1 MGTMLLITYSIS
13 LGFVAFFGLH
23 KLFLVCLYMK
33 YRNHQSALPEQPDSW
48 PDVTIQ
54 LPIYNERFMVT
65 RLLRAIAQIDYPH
78 ERVHIQVLD
87 DSTDSTERLVSRL
100 CTVLRS
106 RGYDIDHIRRPERT
120 GFKAG
125 ALDTGLCMT
134 NADYIAVF
142 DADFIPNPDFLTT
155 TIPYLLQPGVGM
167 VQTRWGH
174 INRTTSFLTKI
185 QALFL
190 DGHFIIDHTARHFS
204 GKFFNFNGTAGIWRR
219 QAIINAGGWQHD
231 TLTEDLDLSYRAQ
244 LKGWRFIFLPD
255 IVSPAQLPEDIN
267 AFKNQQF
274 RWSKGSAQTAIK
286 LVPRIMRAPLPLLV
300 RIESII
306 HLTDNLTYLMMVVS
320 SIVFIPLLITG
331 TFMSQI
337 IFFLLFSTIVWG
349 ATLSIIL
356 YYIVTVRAATGS
368 LWPGVLY
375 IPVLMSIGIGL
386 SVTNG
391 RAVLEAL
398 LGTRS
403 PFVRTPKN
411 DLQRLKQTNRYRYSA
426 VRTWN
431 WAIELLF
438 GIYFTAGMFYMLDAG
453 FYYIM
458 PFIVMFQFG
467 YLYIAFGSLAHQTE
481 P

>member
-1 MGTMLLITYSIS
+1 MLLITYCIS

-23 KLFLVCLYMK
+23 KLFLVCLYLK
-33 YRNHQSALPEQPDSW
+33 YRTHQNAIPEQPDSW

-54 LPIYNERFMVT
+54 LPIYNERFMIT
-65 RLLRAIAQIDYPH
+65 RLLRAISRLDYPR
-78 ERVHIQVLD
+78 ERMHIQVLD
-87 DSTDSTERLVSRL
+87 DSTDGTERLASRL

-106 RGYDIDHIRRPERT
+106 RGYDIDHIRRPDRI

-125 ALDTGLCMT
+125 ALDTGIRLT
-134 NADYIAVF
+134 NTEFIAIF
-142 DADFIPNPDFLTT
+142 DADFIPRPHFLTL

-174 INRTTSFLTKI
+174 INRAATLLTKI

-219 QAIINAGGWQHD
+219 EAIIDAGGWQHD

-244 LKGWRFIFLPD
+244 LEGWRFIFLPD
-255 IVSPAQLPEDIN
+255 IVSPAQLPDDIN

-274 RWSKGSAQTAIK
+274 RWAKGSVQTAIK
-286 LVPRIMRAPLPLLV
+286 LVPRIMSAPLPLLV

-320 SIVFIPLLITG
+320 SIVMIPLLITG
-331 TFMSQI
+331 TFISQI
-337 IFFLLFSTIVWG
+337 TLFLLFSTIVWG

-356 YYIVTVRAATGS
+356 FYIVTIRAATGS

-375 IPVLMSIGIGL
+375 IPALMSIGIGL

-403 PFVRTPKN
+403 PFIRTPKN
-411 DLQRLKQTNRYRYSA
+411 NHRRIKLITRRRYSA

-431 WAIELLF
+431 WAIELLL
-438 GIYFTAGMFYMLDAG
+438 GIYFTAGMFYMLDARL
-453 FYYIM
+453 YYIM

-467 YLYIAFGSLAHQTE
+467 YLYIAFSSLTHRT
-481 P
+481 PV